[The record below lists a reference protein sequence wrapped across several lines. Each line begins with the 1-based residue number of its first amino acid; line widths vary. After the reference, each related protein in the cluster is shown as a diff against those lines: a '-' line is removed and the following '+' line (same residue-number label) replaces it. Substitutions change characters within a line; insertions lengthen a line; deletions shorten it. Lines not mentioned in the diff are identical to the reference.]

1 MNRILIVRLGSL
13 GDIVHTLPAAA
24 ALERAWPT
32 TRIDWLVDARHREL
46 VDLVTIVDTAI
57 ELGTPTP
64 SGWIDVTRRLRARA
78 YDLAVD
84 FQGLLK
90 SAILARASG
99 ARRVAGFSVW
109 HLRER
114 TARPLYS
121 ETAEPDEGL
130 HVVWKN
136 LALVSSLTGNEARG
150 RLEFPLER
158 RGSHALSMVRAA
170 SGGAPFALINP
181 GAAWPNKR
189 WPAVRF
195 GELAAILYERF
206 GLAPFVLWG
215 PGERSLAQAV
225 VDASG
230 GAARVAPET
239 SISDLVE
246 LARAASLTVSG
257 DTGPIHLAAAV
268 GTPIVGL
275 YGPTSHLRNG
285 PWSAADRCITR
296 FDACACHHKRRCT
309 ARTRCLDDIT
319 VDEVVRAVERRL
331 QSSVAARELRV

>member
-1 MNRILIVRLGSL
+1 VNRILVVRLGSL

-24 ALERAWPT
+24 ALKRAWPGA
-32 TRIDWLVDARHREL
+32 RIEWLVDARHREL
-46 VDLVTIVDTAI
+46 IDLVTVVDTSI
-57 ELGTPTP
+57 ELASPTLP
-64 SGWIDVTRRLRARA
+64 GWVDVTRRLRSRA

-121 ETAEPDEGL
+121 ETAAPDEGL
-130 HVVWKN
+130 HIVWKN
-136 LALVSSLTGNEARG
+136 LALVSSLTGNDAS

-158 RGSHALSMVRAA
+158 RGSHALTTVRAA
-170 SGGAPFALINP
+170 CGGEPFALVNP

-195 GELAAILYERF
+195 GELAAILHERF

-215 PGERSLAQAV
+215 PGERPLAQAV
-225 VDASG
+225 VDASR

-285 PWSAADRCITR
+285 PWSPADRCITR
-296 FDACACHHKRRCT
+296 FAACACHHKRRCT
-309 ARTRCLDDIT
+309 ARAWCLVDIT
-319 VDEVVRAVERRL
+319 VDEVVRDVERRL
-331 QSSVAARELRV
+331 QPGVAAQELRA

>member
-1 MNRILIVRLGSL
+1 VNRILVVRLGSL

-24 ALERAWPT
+24 ALKRAWPDA
-32 TRIDWLVDARHREL
+32 RIDWLVDARYREL
-46 VDLVTIVDTAI
+46 IDLVTVVDTAI
-57 ELGTPTP
+57 ELTTPTLP
-64 SGWIDVTRRLRARA
+64 DWVDVTRRLRARD

-121 ETAEPDEGL
+121 ETAAPGEGL
-130 HVVWKN
+130 HIVWKN
-136 LALVSSLTGNEARG
+136 LGLASSLTGNETSG

-158 RGSHALSMVRAA
+158 RGSHALSTVRAA
-170 SGGAPFALINP
+170 CGGGPFALVNP

-189 WPAVRF
+189 WPSGRF
-195 GELAAILYERF
+195 GELAAILHERF

-215 PGERSLAQAV
+215 PGERPLAQAV

-246 LARAASLTVSG
+246 LSRAASLTVSG

-309 ARTRCLDDIT
+309 ARAWCLDGIT
-319 VDEVVRAVERRL
+319 VDEVIHAVERRL
-331 QSSVAARELRV
+331 QSGVAPQELRA